1 MGIQELAG
9 GVYARAQDLS
19 DRVVTR
25 DTREQFYTNIS
36 AFANEQPFLAV

>member
-1 MGIQELAG
+1 MGLQERAG

-19 DRVVTR
+19 DRVVSR
-25 DTREQFYTNIS
+25 DKRERFWANIS